1 MKNDLLINKKK
12 NNFYFYFHLIVAILY
27 FIFFLLF
34 FARNTENIEGSTF
47 RKGGYLFLTH
57 SILNLIITG
66 LIFKKIRWIYI
77 LLNVLGGLVVISL
90 MYFIVKLLSNYT
102 NIFYVNFMLVI
113 YSVIFLFMSFYLY
126 YLNKIVEKTNN
137 NEIEELGKPQ

>member
-12 NNFYFYFHLIVAILY
+12 NNFYFYFHLLVAILY

-77 LLNVLGGLVVISL
+77 LLNVVGGLVVISL
-90 MYFIVKLLSNYT
+90 LYMIVKLILIPKTLFVTSA
-102 NIFYVNFMLVI
+102 VNSLT
-113 YSVIFLFMSFYLY
+113 
-126 YLNKIVEKTNN
+126 ER
-137 NEIEELGKPQ
+137 